1 MTTATTI
8 ISISITIAGF
18 IFGIIGSV
26 FRLSVEY
33 GRLKKTVE
41 ANENRDKEEREK
53 TREKFSKLYA
63 TTNSHESTIAKLSND
78 ISNTKQTLLRIES
91 KLDRLIEKD
100 STKWTILN

>member
-53 TREKFSKLYA
+53 TREKFSQLYA

-100 STKWTILN
+100 STK